1 MYSESGGARPRCHCC
16 YITEAQLRPAPL
28 PIAAMY
34 DPDTPCSTMHSPFH
48 QHRSDLLGECVS
60 TVHCLVE
67 AAGHPVVLC
76 VAAGLAAFEAH

>member
-34 DPDTPCSTMHSPFH
+34 DLTLHVALCTHHSTTTGP
-48 QHRSDLLGECVS
+48 
-60 TVHCLVE
+60 TCLVNVF
-67 AAGHPVVLC
+67 P
-76 VAAGLAAFEAH
+76 